1 MRTPLVALLLAGCA
15 GSAGGA
21 DTPRTAPAADLAS
34 IPFRINHN
42 LLVVT
47 GAVHGGPPLT
57 LIVDTGASGSVLA
70 PGAARRSGLDPA
82 SGDPAAAQAAD
93 GVEQPTTLLPPV
105 EVTLGGHRFAE
116 VRLAIVDLSALTGSL
131 GERIDGII
139 GLDLLGRGDLE
150 VDRQA
155 GVLRLHFAS
164 RAWGASG
171 CRFTLGE
178 EGLIHFPAA
187 LGDQAV
193 EAVLDLG
200 AVASMLNW
208 AAAGV
213 AGIGRDHPG
222 LERMAGAAAAG
233 ARGGEFAVYRAR
245 IPRVQVCDLELRD
258 QPLLVSDI
266 PAFAGVVADGT
277 PALLLG
283 NDILERYRLIIASR
297 ARRLHLLPR

>member
-1 MRTPLVALLLAGCA
+1 MRTPLVALLVAGCA

-21 DTPRTAPAADLAS
+21 ATPRPAPAVDVVS

-70 PGAARRSGLDPA
+70 PDAARRSGLDPA

-105 EVTLGGHRFAE
+105 EVALGGHRFAE
-116 VRLAIVDLSALTGSL
+116 VRLAVVDLAALTGSL
-131 GERIDGII
+131 GERIDGIV

-155 GVLRLHFAS
+155 GVLRLHFAPP
-164 RAWGASG
+164 AWGASG

-208 AAAGV
+208 PAAGV

-222 LERMAGAAAAG
+222 LERVPGAAAG
-233 ARGGEFAVYRAR
+233 ARGGEFAVHRAR

-266 PAFAGVVADGT
+266 PAFTGVIADGT

-283 NDILERYRLIIASR
+283 NDILERYRLVIAFR